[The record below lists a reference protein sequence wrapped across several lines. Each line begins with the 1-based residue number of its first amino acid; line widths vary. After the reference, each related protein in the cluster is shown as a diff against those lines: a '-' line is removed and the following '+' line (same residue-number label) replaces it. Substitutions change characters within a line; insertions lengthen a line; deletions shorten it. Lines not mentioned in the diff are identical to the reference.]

1 MSGVNILRSVHTF
14 PAGIQG
20 RSVMEVLVL
29 LFKKKSEKALGLHK
43 KGGALVREPRSFSF
57 QPPSLGAVVRR

>member
-1 MSGVNILRSVHTF
+1 
-14 PAGIQG
+14 
-20 RSVMEVLVL
+20 MEVLVL
-29 LFKKKSEKALGLHK
+29 LYFRKKKSEKALGLHE